1 MFAHAGVNYEKRRL
15 NAPDDSF
22 ILGEWVG
29 MTTDTVAVKLASGIL
44 VVLPRMVYTETDRH
58 DVTESEGISVAYG
71 NFHLK
76 TMNYKKAETWAIGG
90 SVSIEADIDS
100 NGIGGLVALPTAMG
114 TYWKVGIV
122 RRPPTTD
129 GSTPL
134 LLEIYQNP
142 EQIVIP

>member
-1 MFAHAGVNYEKRRL
+1 MFTHAGVNYEKRRL
-15 NAPDDSF
+15 AAPDSSF

-29 MTTDTVAVKLASGIL
+29 MSTDAVAVKLASGISI
-44 VVLPRMVYTETDRH
+44 VLPRMVYTETDRH
-58 DVTESEGISVAYG
+58 DVAESEGVTVAYG

-76 TMNYKKAETWAIGG
+76 TENYKLAQTWVIGG
-90 SVSIEADIDS
+90 SVSVEADIDG
-100 NGIGGLVALPTAMG
+100 NGIGGLVTLPSGMG

-142 EQIVIP
+142 EQIVIA